1 MNKKQNI
8 ILILFG
14 TILIILGIIFIYDNK
29 NSVKFK
35 KEYIKASKNNK
46 FVYKTEEEIINIL
59 EKVTGIIYFG
69 FPECPWCQE
78 YIKYLD
84 DISNKSNIKE
94 VYYLNIFEIRKN
106 NTDEYKKIVNLL
118 KDYLD
123 KDENNNPRIFVPHVV
138 AVKDGKI
145 IDNDNETSMITE
157 SISTKEYW
165 TEDKVEALKNKLK
178 IIFDKVTLQICTDK
192 CN

>member
-59 EKVTGIIYFG
+59 EKGTGIIYFG